1 MSLVGLNLRFKYVCM
16 KMFFIKGCSKSELVS
31 MHVGLVLRS
40 YHGVSKTRGSIIQDV
55 KWININLLLTTMW
68 MMSLQ
73 FLKN

>member
-1 MSLVGLNLRFKYVCM
+1 MLGWFLDPTMEFL
-16 KMFFIKGCSKSELVS
+16 
-31 MHVGLVLRS
+31 
-40 YHGVSKTRGSIIQDV
+40 KTRGSIIQDV